1 MENKINVGDL
11 VFSLSGRDRGS
22 VYLVIQANE
31 KFAVIVNGKTRKVN
45 KPKKKNLKHLFKI
58 APSSL
63 TSEAQKIALKEPF
76 SNERLSKAIKIEIIK
91 NGGTF
96 SVKR

>member
-22 VYLVIQANE
+22 VYLVIEADE
-31 KFAVIVNGKTRKVN
+31 KEAIIVNGKTRKVN
-45 KPKKKNLKHLFKI
+45 KPKRKNLKHLFKI
-58 APSSL
+58 AQSDL
-63 TSEAQKIALKEPF
+63 IAEAQKIALKQPF
-76 SNERLSKAIKIEIIK
+76 SNERLNKAIKIEIIK

>member
-22 VYLVIQANE
+22 VYLVIEADE
-31 KFAVIVNGKTRKVN
+31 KKATIVNGKTRKVN
-45 KPKKKNLKHLFKI
+45 KPKIKNLKHLFKI
-58 APSSL
+58 AQSEL
-63 TSEAQKIALKEPF
+63 KDEAQKIALKKPF
-76 SNERLSKAIKIEIIK
+76 SNERLNKAIKIEIIK